1 MSEIKRV
8 KIDSILENQIPDFMS
23 EESPLFVEFLRQY
36 YRSLE
41 SKSGAIDIAVNLNQ
55 YKGIQSFNNETLV
68 KNTTLTEEVLTY
80 DDEILVAS
88 TTGWPDSYGLLK
100 IDNEIIT
107 YLGKT
112 ATSFTGCIRG
122 FSGID
127 EIEAVDNRTFLSF
140 TETEADEHADGSTV
154 QNLSNLFLLSFFE
167 KFKFEFFPGFENRD
181 FFENISIDNVL
192 SSARDFYN
200 AKGTD
205 SSYKLLFKILYGTEV
220 EVRKPQDFTL
230 SPSDNEYFKTENV
243 LVELITPNPDILS
256 IRGGFLFQDLP
267 DVGEVGA
274 SIFNIEYRPVN
285 RKDFFEISL
294 DQDSFT
300 GNFQVSGQT
309 KLVEDVSVGSNT
321 LFVDSTIGFAPSGKI
336 SIKPP
341 NSNFITLEYTSKSTT
356 TLNGVTGLTTSLERG
371 LEILEEK
378 FAYSF
383 VGTGNTSRVDFRI
396 VNVIKDVDFSKTSAL
411 AVGDKV
417 QLSGFGEN
425 LFDKPQFNCWISNVP
440 SVHTVDSVSRQ
451 GVNVYRLITFDEVIY
466 YKREAV
472 VLTNDLGQISG
483 ATVLDVEF
491 EVGDLLR
498 KYTNS
503 VLIQIDDA
511 TFDFDRTIKLE
522 KKLFKFKQLLNYF
535 NNNEEFPA
543 GIQNT
548 YLDSSRENFYVT
560 STGVPNKT
568 IFSTDD
574 KKTVTTS
581 GTTGITSV
589 FDSPQHEYVSGD
601 LVFYDPVD
609 SEVSGIATGK
619 YRVFKINENSI
630 KLAFSNSDVFN
641 EKFIFANRGITAD
654 EVVKADYFGK
664 KIENQKLVKTFP
676 YSKVQKKSEDI
687 NDKTTDSKPVGLLV
701 NGTEILS
708 PTLFD
713 ENYYYGRIEEIIVT
727 NSGSDYDV
735 LDPPPVE
742 VKDEFGSGCKAHAN
756 LSGGLTRVKIIS
768 PGVGYQSKP
777 KIKISGGNGSGAVL
791 ESNLVSSRISVG
803 FKGDTG
809 VSVADNTLT
818 TIDDVLFVNGEEV
831 IYSTNNNTDVL
842 GIVNG
847 SSYFVGIVTD
857 KKVKLYNNKQDAV
870 AGNNEIQIT
879 GISSGFHALESLK
892 NKNTITEIYVNDPGD
907 GYSNRAIKVPSVVS
921 SDNRTLGVNTFDSY
935 IYATNHGFQN
945 SEFVVY
951 EYTDT
956 EISGL
961 DTSKYYQ
968 VTKIDDNK
976 FRLSDAGTASS
987 TTDYNYI
994 NRKYVKFE
1002 SLGVGTHTIKYPP
1015 ITISIESTSELESI
1029 PVITPVVKP
1038 IVLGQIDDV
1047 FVEDGG
1053 VGYGVTDIINFHR
1066 RPNVGV
1072 GSILSNAVLK
1082 PIIING
1088 SITDVKIINRG
1099 KGYRVD
1105 SDIIVQGSGDFAQLD
1120 PVVDSEGKL
1129 QSINIV
1135 NGGIG
1140 YASSTTFLSIQNR
1153 GINAKFIANVK
1164 RWKVNQVIKKKN
1176 TISPDDD
1183 GVLYPSFNPNFGLQ
1197 FFTFYPSKV
1206 LRFETQ
1212 DNFNILNKEATTNLQ
1227 HSPILGFAYDGNP
1240 IYGPYGY
1247 DKPEGGPIRRMTS
1260 SYTNNPTVNPQLRPP
1275 QQQGYFTNDYLY
1287 DGSGDLDEHNGRFC
1301 VTPQF
1306 PDGTYAYFYTVSVD
1320 QSQISTPVYPYLVG
1334 PSFYDNPIA
1343 NNFLPIYNQDDESI
1357 FNTDLVRNV
1366 SNYYLTNPNSDY
1378 PYIDRV
1384 GESFKQEFRVTDI
1397 QTSSI
1402 ENAIVFTAG
1411 KNYKIDDI
1419 VQIDN
1424 GNSGGGGAS
1433 VSVSELG
1440 GKDIESVG
1448 VTETEIN
1455 NVEFRIRST
1464 EIEAICSQPHNIE
1477 DLEDVFI
1484 SGVSTITARAIN
1496 GVKEA
1501 RVKSKSTELLE
1512 DILDAG
1518 ATGVST
1524 FIKVKDTSGFKSND
1538 FISVDGETLLITG
1551 VSSQR
1556 SGFYVNRVNNTGIHT
1571 IGDGL
1576 VALLPNRFSFK
1587 IVGEIDDY
1595 TFENTTTFF
1604 DPKETVGTGVAGTT
1618 RTVVGFGTTSFENRF
1633 IPTRSIYIP
1642 NHNFFTGE
1650 KVIYNVGASGAPL
1663 YVNNVGVAQSFGLTN
1678 GQELYTVNLGLNYI
1692 GLSTVGFTTNSSDG
1706 IGTTKNSLEFWPFD
1720 DQFGIVGAAHSI
1732 TKTNTRITGD
1742 VFRNI
1747 GIITTKAAHGLQ
1759 IGDDFRLKFT
1769 GTTTDSYKIKL
1780 DTINRKVLVDDI
1792 SFADSKVDLT
1802 TNSIDISGYSK
1813 YKKLK
1818 TGDKV
1823 VYYAATP
1830 ITGLYNGKTYY
1841 ILKDSTDKIK
1851 LCEFEADIN
1860 TTSAVDLTAVGSGTA
1875 HMFHLINPPLDFFR
1889 GTVIEFDVSDTTLA
1903 QLDMVFSKD
1912 VNLTKRLDLLGTDAD
1927 GFAIDRDGQP
1937 GTADA
1942 KISVDTRSKFVPDS
1956 FFYTLVPKGAAE
1968 QYKKEISSDDSIVS
1982 ANKITVKPHGL
1993 NDEFSVVGL
2002 STDNDKRL
2010 TFVVRNPLNIV
2021 EKSIIGNST
2030 YEYTTTS
2037 QNVTGP
2043 ISKVRINF
2051 AGRGYTKLPT
2061 VSSIVS
2067 AAGTDGVV
2075 RFESSTIGR
2084 VESLERIKD
2093 GFDYPT
2099 DPTLTP
2105 TLSVPTVAG
2114 IKNIRTIDRVA
2125 ISTGGNNY
2133 SNAPEL
2139 VVPAKPTIKLIAVTQ
2154 FGSVVDV
2161 IVDKNDTA
2169 LADPLTIISTRNSNG
2184 FDIDEVTHSNDVVT
2198 FELNNDPE
2206 VNPFITLGYGQTG
2219 YTFPFA
2225 IGDEVFVENCRLTK
2239 DSRIAGENNFNSI
2252 QYDYAFYPV
2261 TGVSTLNQTVTC
2273 DLTGIS
2279 TGTLGDYDGEITQGT
2294 IINKKDMPVFN
2305 MVLSDDVRYQSGE
2318 KVTAQNFTGNVMEN
2332 GWDNDVNQLRINNSI
2347 GNLFVNDKLRGENS
2361 KIIGTVDYFNT
2372 FTLKANLGVSRTKTQ
2387 VADMSSGI
2395 LNDYLQSI
2403 SDNYYFQK
2411 FSYELKSTIP
2421 YSTWKESVKSIVHP
2435 SGFKEFSNYN
2445 IETQPTLAEVNSG
2458 IAKSTS
2464 MKVTLADT
2472 TPLLSVNVDSEMSFF
2487 DKTNFGLVYEDEPLA
2502 DGSVKKVFF
2511 PEGVELQ
2518 PYIINRTNKVLAVD
2532 DISSQFDGTVTQQL
2546 RGRYADAADLLGL
2559 NRDFI
2564 AEEVVAK
2571 VEYNYVNVGLNT
2583 VYDRSKLLSET
2594 GKLVDSVA
2602 HDLKYNSNNE
2612 TVDFG
2617 LEYWSQGG
2625 PTGFAR
2631 TESLYG
2637 YHYFKFLG
2645 QYVINNQTPPTLYQ
2659 SGTLQRFNFE
2669 VIDDPANFYLN
2680 RNKDSRDLI
2689 VFNKEEILDKSLASV
2704 SKAYPNFYFPGSP
2717 QTEAKS
2723 RYLRSYGMI
2732 QNNRQEIIDEAWDE
2746 TVLIYNSISDKE
2758 DKYKREMGKLVDAVS
2773 IDTFLGGNT
2782 YTRDFSG
2789 FYFDGAGNPI
2799 TDPERTFVGEE
2810 AQTIYAF
2817 SQARIFMEKAVSNQ
2831 LTIKDLTAPVGPSTF
2846 GSGGPNVAITST
2858 AACADVQQTLTTL
2871 TQITVDVI
2879 SAGSTIGLPTANVGT
2894 YTTGGLKCRRDLQ
2907 YIVDGVAQDIS
2918 YDTNQHTVRNT
2929 KFYFKPDG
2937 SQKLDG
2943 LIGEEDESI
2952 YIFESSADYMQL
2964 AITNN
2969 LNYKDLR
2976 IPIDPVT
2983 GVNTDPSNYADI
2995 QTDIDTLVGILTVA
3009 IGNSSLAGIPT
3020 VGFGTADCADVRFS
3034 LANYVGIATGII
3046 GFGTAVAPEKYF
3058 PSKTR
3063 GGIAVGLSTFR
3074 LQNNNTSLFKH
3085 VFSEGAFDIANNI
3098 INISNHNFQTGQELL
3113 FVKENG
3119 DDVGIGTTSFVED
3132 ATLDVVMNISD
3143 TFGGT
3148 AVLENGYNIAI
3159 SGTISG
3165 ISTTSVVD
3173 ADSTTQFVQCIGSN
3187 GGTGTD
3193 AEFRVSINYDGS
3205 GVPISTSIQP
3215 TAGGSG
3221 YAVGDTITIAGTEMQ
3236 ASSPANDLTFVVT
3249 KTGPSA
3255 VATQA
3260 NQSYSNVTAGTDPAG
3275 GTGAIFN
3282 VTRGSSGYISEVA
3295 VVNGGSGYAS
3305 TSVITIAQAG
3315 IGGTDSTDD
3324 ITVTPTLLGTKT
3336 MPSTVYC
3343 FKVTDNQI
3351 KLFGL
3356 STTATFIDV
3365 TDVGVGT
3372 YSVEYKDPNA
3382 SAIITIDGIIQTPL
3396 RFKSLSVDLKNSIG
3410 SANTTIV
3417 KLATGV
3423 SSIRTNDVLNIGA
3436 EYALI
3441 KSIGVGAT
3449 NEVVLERGSFGT
3461 PAAAHTVGAAVTV
3474 LTGDFNIVG
3483 DVIHFSSPPFGKI
3496 GPAGLQTG
3504 SIFGG
3509 RVFSRTFDAA
3519 KPEDK
3524 NLLFDDLSLAFT
3536 GVAATEFAIKSQ
3548 NQTTTTIFNDVNSA
3562 VDINNNPIVLINNVP
3577 QDPIVDYTVDGPSV
3591 NTLKFLSGV
3600 PKAGKISKVEITNSF
3615 GYEPKIGAAAT
3626 VTIDDFGQIDT
3637 ITINEGGTG
3646 YQSAPDVSIAST
3658 IGYGATITAT
3668 VSAAGTVNGLTIVN
3682 AGTGFTGTSL
3692 PEIRIGVPTG
3702 YSNLTAEYTG
3712 GTSGDGQD
3720 ARLSVVVGQGSSV
3733 VDFKI
3738 DNPGIGYK
3746 VGDVIKASGLIE
3758 GSGFRTDSL
3767 SITNLVYDE
3776 TTGFTTITTGSAH
3789 NLSVL
3794 DNVRITGVGLTCG
3807 YDEVGIKS
3815 FTYDNVTGICTVTT
3829 WDPHGVLTSDVERR
3843 LTPSTATYCPHTGF
3857 TTLTVYGHSLEEGD
3871 FIRLEDN
3878 SLTFTCALDGHATQ
3892 HTYPRS
3898 TDPAAGKFLEI
3909 TDITGDEVTI
3919 NVGAGGTDTSA
3930 HTFVSADPN
3939 AITVKGIKSNKTAD
3953 EVYLHNVKFICT
3965 EEHAGVTTDIFP
3977 DGTAPYGFVFPA
3989 ISSPGVT
3996 TFTMQ
4001 AGVSTIPHVF
4011 AGYTELGISTFNYS
4025 QNSGVCVIETHDAHH
4040 LVANEWVTLADL
4052 KLKCTD
4058 ANYDNY
4064 AGITSTLFPYRA
4076 GVNTYG
4082 DSYPASSPSGFSF
4095 KVTQV
4100 DDANTFRVNAGIS
4113 TIVHAYEGFGA
4124 IPLYGFDYT
4133 ESVGITTITLTEDHD
4148 LSVGEWVNLK
4158 DIILNCPAHAT
4169 GITTYN
4175 VTALDYN
4182 EVAGIV
4188 TITTNAAHGQTVDD
4202 YVRLAD
4208 IFLTCTAEH
4217 AGFSS
4222 TKFPYPA
4229 GTDDYGDAYPASS
4242 PNALS
4247 GTYDTFKL
4255 MAGTT
4260 GSTMVINIGV
4270 STIPHSYDTGGTAS
4284 VGFTTNKFPY
4294 EGSSPHGSTFKV
4306 DAVGSTTSFTFNA
4319 GISTIAHDY
4328 VSGGTAQRVGMT
4340 QKVPSV
4346 QRVLRYTEDSTD
4358 GALDFLVTK
4367 VNSSTQ
4373 YTVRAGVNTIPHFY
4387 TANTGVTTFR
4397 QFEEFQLKITE
4408 VQTDKFFGFY
4418 PGQFIAFNS
4427 IEDQFNGFKKK
4438 FTLSANIDGVKK
4450 ILSLR
4455 VPDGSDLD
4463 VTNNIFIYLND
4474 VLQVPGVAYEFRG
4487 SRIFFTEAPLAG
4499 SSCSILYY
4507 RGSSADVEEIDPPKT
4522 IKVGDQIQINE
4533 SRLDAYDI
4541 DQFNRTVQKIVATD
4555 QLETFVYG
4563 SIGIDT
4569 NTDKRRP
4576 LTWRKQKNDK
4586 IITGS
4591 LFPKSRPQYTS
4602 VIRPSAT
4609 IINEIQPGDTTIY
4622 VDNAYPVF
4630 TDLDNLNENVRD
4642 ILIIEDKETESA
4654 VAVANVSTSSS
4665 ITSIGVSSGGV
4676 GYANTLSPIVTI
4688 SASAITR
4695 KDPIFNW
4702 EGGTISGIT
4711 GITTYTIFNHIDKGT
4726 AQRRFVA
4733 VGNSSLFASSLDLET
4748 WSASEIVTGAGNTYH
4763 FNSVV
4768 STGLGNTD
4776 HVVAVGQSAMI
4787 WKATASDTAV
4797 TSFER
4802 LPIFEQQS
4810 LAGFGVINTNLTTF
4824 TDTINDIIY
4833 EPLNDKY
4840 VAVGA
4845 GGSAFVAT
4853 GIGSTCFFNRY
4864 TGILN
4869 NINAVAHSPQLGY
4882 FVGVCSGGKIINSS
4896 TAEIW
4901 SQNPTPTIRNLEC
4914 IIWDGSN
4921 FIAAGENGTIVKS
4934 VTREQYVVV
4943 NNNIGASNIIVDLQ
4957 YHDDLYVAIT
4967 DSGKLFY
4974 SFDLA
4979 VWDERST
4986 EQNNDLRTIFH
4997 DVGFSTDGAFIAAG
5011 AGATAIYATPITH
5024 RATAES
5030 SVLNGIVTSI
5040 TVTDGGF
5047 GYSQSNIPS
5056 VMVQS
5061 DTYKFENI
5069 RSIKAEGDHGV
5080 IVGVNTFLAGTPGI
5094 GTTSPKIEF
5103 VLKSEQYDNGT
5114 LGVGYSALND
5124 YGVTA
5129 SQISKGD
5136 YFVITDS
5143 NVGIGTQLTGIST
5156 LSGGMA
5162 NYPASVVGTAKS
5174 FLDGVYRADFV
5185 TPASAGIVTVTCH
5198 FVPSLG
5204 DNNNFVQ
5211 VYARG
5216 EDFSGIGTNEFYG
5229 RYSWGKIYDY
5239 QNRALTTLNPVN
5251 FDSYRDNG
5259 LTGLSTSPKVFRT
5272 RGLLSP

>member
-23 EESPLFVEFLRQY
+23 AESPLFVEFLRQY

-68 KNTTLTEEVLTY
+68 KNTTLTDEVLTY
-80 DDEILVAS
+80 DDEILVTS

-127 EIEAVDNRTFLSF
+127 EIESVDNRTFLSF
-140 TETEADEHADGSTV
+140 TETNADEHNNGSNV

-205 SSYKLLFKILYGTEV
+205 SSYKLLFKILYGTKV

-230 SPSDNEYFKTENV
+230 APSDNEYFKTENV

-267 DVGEVGA
+267 QIGEVGA

-285 RKDFFEISL
+285 RRDFFEISL

-300 GNFQVSGQT
+300 GSFQVSGQT
-309 KLVEDVSVGSNT
+309 KLVEDVSAGSNT
-321 LFVDSTIGFAPSGKI
+321 LFVDSTIGFAPSGTI
-336 SIKPP
+336 SVKPP
-341 NSNFITLEYTSKSTT
+341 DSNFITLQYTSKSTT
-356 TLNGVTGLTTSLERG
+356 TLNGITGLSTSLERG
-371 LEILEEK
+371 LEILEKK

-383 VGTGNTSRVDFRI
+383 VGAGNTSRVDFRI

-411 AVGDKV
+411 SVGDKV

-440 SVHTVDSVSRQ
+440 TVHTVDTVSKQ

-466 YKREAV
+466 YKRESV
-472 VLTNDLGQISG
+472 VLTNDIGQTSG

-491 EVGDLLR
+491 EVGDLIR

-503 VLIQIDDA
+503 VLIQIDDSA
-511 TFDFDRTIKLE
+511 FDFDRTIKLE

-548 YLDSSRENFYVT
+548 YIDSSRENFYVT

-581 GTTGITSV
+581 GTTGITSI
-589 FDSPQHEYVSGD
+589 FDIPQHEYVSGD
-601 LVFYDPVD
+601 LVSYNPVD
-609 SEVSGIATGK
+609 SNVSGVATGK
-619 YRVFKINENSI
+619 YRVFKVNENII

-641 EKFIFANRGITAD
+641 EKFIFANRGISSD

-687 NDKTTDSKPVGLLV
+687 NNKSTDSKPVGLLV

-708 PTLFD
+708 PSLFG
-713 ENYYYGRIEEIIVT
+713 ENYYYGRVKEIIVT

-742 VKDEFGSGCKAHAN
+742 VKDQFGTGCKAHAN

-809 VSVADNTLT
+809 VSIADNTLT

-831 IYSTNNNTDVL
+831 IYSTNNNVDVN

-870 AGNNEIQIT
+870 SSNNEIEIT

-892 NKNTITEIYVNDPGD
+892 NKNTITQIYVNDPGD

-921 SDNRTLGVNTFDSY
+921 SDNTTLGINTFDSY

-951 EYTDT
+951 DYTDT

-961 DTSKYYQ
+961 DTGKYYQ

-1002 SLGVGTHTIKYPP
+1002 NLGVGTHIVKYPP
-1015 ITISIESTSELESI
+1015 ISISIESTSEIESI
-1029 PVITPVVKP
+1029 PVITPVFKP

-1088 SITDVKIINRG
+1088 TITDVKIINRG

-1105 SDIIVQGSGDFAQLD
+1105 SDIIVQGDGDFAQLD

-1140 YASSTTFLSIQNR
+1140 YGSSNTFLSIQNR
-1153 GINAKFIANVK
+1153 GVDAKFIANVK
-1164 RWKVNQVIKKKN
+1164 RWQVNQVIKKKN
-1176 TISPDDD
+1176 TISQDDD

-1212 DNFNILNKEATTNLQ
+1212 DNFNILNKEATTNFQ

-1260 SYTNNPTVNPQLRPP
+1260 SYTNNPTFNPQLRPP

-1320 QSQISTPVYPYLVG
+1320 QSQVSTPVYPYLVG
-1334 PSFYDNPIA
+1334 PSFYDNPIS
-1343 NNFLPIYNQDDESI
+1343 NNFLPTYNQDDSTI
-1357 FNTDLVRNV
+1357 FTTDLVRNV

-1384 GESFKQEFRVTDI
+1384 SESFKQEFRVTDI

-1440 GKDIESVG
+1440 GKEIESVG

-1464 EIEAICSQPHNIE
+1464 EIEAICSQPHDIE

-1484 SGVSTITARAIN
+1484 SGISTITARAIN

-1518 ATGVST
+1518 STGVST

-1556 SGFYVNRVNNTGIHT
+1556 SGFYVNRVTNTGIHT
-1571 IGDGL
+1571 IGSGL

-1604 DPKETVGTGVAGTT
+1604 NPKETVGTGVAGTT

-1633 IPTRSIYIP
+1633 IPTRSIYVP
-1642 NHNFFTGE
+1642 SHKFFTGE
-1650 KVIYNVGASGAPL
+1650 KVIYNVGASGNPL
-1663 YVNNVGVAQSFGLTN
+1663 YVNNVGVAQSFGLTD
-1678 GQELYTVNLGLNYI
+1678 GQEVYTVNLGFNYI

-1720 DQFGIVGAAHSI
+1720 DQFGVVGAAHSF
-1732 TKTNTRITGD
+1732 TKTNTRISGD
-1742 VFRNI
+1742 VFRNV
-1747 GIITTKAAHGLQ
+1747 GIITTKTAHGLQ
-1759 IGDDFRLKFT
+1759 IGDNFGLKFT
-1769 GTTTDSYKIKL
+1769 GTTTDSYKIRL

-1851 LCEFEADIN
+1851 LCEFEADID
-1860 TTSAVDLTAVGSGTA
+1860 TTSSVDLTAVGSGTS
-1875 HMFHLINPPLDFFR
+1875 HMFHLINPPLDFFK
-1889 GTVIEFDVSDTTLA
+1889 GTIIEFDVSDTTLA

-1912 VNLTKRLDLLGTDAD
+1912 VNLTKRLDLLGTDAN
-1927 GFAIDRDGQP
+1927 GFAIERDGQP
-1937 GTADA
+1937 GTASA
-1942 KISVDTRSKFVPDS
+1942 KITVDTRSNFVPDS

-1982 ANKITVKPHGL
+1982 ANKITIKPHGL

-2114 IKNIRTIDRVA
+2114 IKNIRTIERVA

-2133 SNAPEL
+2133 SSAPEL
-2139 VVPAKPTIKLIAVTQ
+2139 VVPSKQSIKLIAVSQ
-2154 FGSVVDV
+2154 FGSIVDV
-2161 IVDKNDTA
+2161 IVDRNDTA
-2169 LADPLTIISTRNSNG
+2169 LSDPLTIIPIRNSNG
-2184 FDIDEVTHSNDVVT
+2184 FDIDEVNHSNNVVT

-2239 DSRIAGENNFNSI
+2239 DSRIAGENNFNSP
-2252 QYDYAFYPV
+2252 QYDFAFYPV

-2294 IINKKDMPVFN
+2294 IVNKKDMPVFN

-2318 KVTAQNFTGNVMEN
+2318 KVTAQNFSGNVMEN
-2332 GWDNDVNQLRINNSI
+2332 GWDNNVNQLRINNSI

-2472 TPLLSVNVDSEMSFF
+2472 SPLLSVNIDSEMSFF

-2518 PYIINRTNKVLAVD
+2518 PFIINRTNKVLAVD
-2532 DISSQFDGTVTQQL
+2532 DISTQFDGTSTQKL
-2546 RGRYADAADLLGL
+2546 RGRYADAAGLLGL

-2564 AEEVVAK
+2564 VEEVVAK
-2571 VEYNYVNVGLNT
+2571 IEYNYVNVGLNT
-2583 VYDRSKLLSET
+2583 IYDRSKLLTET

-2617 LEYWSQGG
+2617 LEYWAQGG

-2669 VIDDPANFYLN
+2669 VIDDPANGYLT
-2680 RNKDSRDLI
+2680 RNKESRDLI
-2689 VFNKEEILDKSLASV
+2689 VLNKEEILDKSLASV

-2732 QNNRQEIIDEAWDE
+2732 QNNRQEIIEEAWDE
-2746 TVLIYNSISDKE
+2746 TVLIYTSISDKE
-2758 DKYKREMGKLVDAVS
+2758 AKYKREMNKLLDAVS

-2789 FYFDGAGNPI
+2789 FYFDESGNPI

-2817 SQARIFMEKAVSNQ
+2817 SQTRIFMEKAVSNQ
-2831 LTIKDLTAPVGPSTF
+2831 LTIQDLTAPVGPSTF
-2846 GSGGPNVAITST
+2846 GSGGPSVANTSV

-2937 SQKLDG
+2937 TQKLDG
-2943 LIGEEDESI
+2943 LIDEEDESI
-2952 YIFESSADYMQL
+2952 YIFESSTDFMQL
-2964 AITNN
+2964 AVTNN

-2976 IPIDPVT
+2976 IPVDPVT

-3074 LQNNNTSLFKH
+3074 LKNNNTTLFKH
-3085 VFSEGAFDIANNI
+3085 VFSEGAFDLANNI
-3098 INISNHNFQTGQELL
+3098 INIANHNFQTGQELL
-3113 FVKENG
+3113 FVKESG

-3132 ATLDVVMNISD
+3132 GTLDVVMNISD

-3165 ISTTSVVD
+3165 ISTTDVLN
-3173 ADSTTQFVQCIGSN
+3173 ANSTTQFVQCIGSN
-3187 GGTGTD
+3187 GSTGTD
-3193 AEFRVSINYDGS
+3193 AEFRVSINYGGT

-3215 TAGGSG
+3215 TAGGGG
-3221 YAVGDTITIAGTEMQ
+3221 YAVGDTITIAGTQMQ
-3236 ASSPANDLTFVVT
+3236 AASPANDLSFVVT

-3255 VATQA
+3255 VAAQS

-3282 VTRGSSGYISEVA
+3282 VTRGSSGYISNVD

-3324 ITVTPTLLGTKT
+3324 ITVTPTLLGAKI

-3356 STTATFIDV
+3356 STTSTFLDV

-3372 YSVEYKDPNA
+3372 YYVEYKDPNA

-3410 SANTTIV
+3410 SATTTIV

-3423 SSIRTNDVLNIGA
+3423 SSVRTNDVLNIGS

-3441 KSIGVGAT
+3441 KSIGIGAT
-3449 NEVVLERGSFGT
+3449 NEVTLERGSFGT
-3461 PAAAHTVGAAVTV
+3461 PAAAHTVGAAVTI

-3509 RVFSRTFDAA
+3509 RVFSRSFDAS
-3519 KPEDK
+3519 KPEDR
-3524 NLLFDDLSLAFT
+3524 NILFDDLSLSFT

-3548 NQTTTTIFNDVNSA
+3548 NATTTTIFNDVNSA

-3646 YQSAPDVSIAST
+3646 YQSAPGVSIAST

-3692 PEIRIGVPTG
+3692 PEIRIGIPTG
-3702 YSNLTAEYTG
+3702 YSNLTTEYTG
-3712 GTSGDGQD
+3712 GTSGEGQQ

-3733 VDFKI
+3733 TDFKI
-3738 DNPGIGYK
+3738 DNPGIGYE
-3746 VGDVIKASGLIE
+3746 VGDVIKAAGLIE

-3767 SITNLVYDE
+3767 SISNLVYDE

-3794 DNVRITGVGLTCG
+3794 DNVRVTGVGLTCG

-3815 FTYDNVTGICTVTT
+3815 FTYDNVTGICTLTT
-3829 WDPHGVLTSDVERR
+3829 WDPHGILTLDVERR
-3843 LTPSTATYCPHTGF
+3843 LTPFTATYCPHTGF
-3857 TTLTVYGHSLEEGD
+3857 TTLTVYGHSLEEED
-3871 FIRLEDN
+3871 FIRLDDN
-3878 SLTFTCALDGHATQ
+3878 SLTFTCDLDGNATN
-3892 HTYPRS
+3892 HSYPRS

-3909 TDITGDEVTI
+3909 TDVTGDEITI

-3930 HTFVSADPN
+3930 HTFVSATPN
-3939 AITVKGIKSNKTAD
+3939 AITVKGVKSNQTAD

-3989 ISSPGVT
+3989 ISSPGIT

-4025 QNSGVCVIETHDAHH
+4025 QNSGVCVIETHDTHN

-4064 AGITSTLFPYRA
+4064 AGITSTLFPYPA
-4076 GVNTYG
+4076 GINTYG
-4082 DSYPASSPSGFSF
+4082 DAYPASSPSGFSF

-4100 DDANTFRVNAGIS
+4100 DDANTFRINAGIS

-4124 IPLYGFDYT
+4124 IGLYD
-4133 ESVGITTITLTEDHD
+4133 
-4148 LSVGEWVNLK
+4148 
-4158 DIILNCPAHAT
+4158 
-4169 GITTYN
+4169 
-4175 VTALDYN
+4175 LDYN
-4182 EVAGIV
+4182 EVVGV
-4188 TITTNAAHGQTVDD
+4188 TTITLNQDHGLSVNDW
-4202 YVRLAD
+4202 VHLND
-4208 IFLTCTAEH
+4208 IELSCTSEH
-4217 AGFSS
+4217 IGFSS

-4229 GTDDYGDAYPASS
+4229 GTDDYGDSYPAS
-4242 PNALS
+4242 
-4247 GTYDTFKL
+4247 T
-4255 MAGTT
+4255 
-4260 GSTMVINIGV
+4260 
-4270 STIPHSYDTGGTAS
+4270 
-4284 VGFTTNKFPY
+4284 
-4294 EGSSPHGSTFKV
+4294 PHGSTFLV
-4306 DAVGSTTSFTFNA
+4306 ESVGTTTSFIINA
-4319 GISTIAHDY
+4319 GISTIGHTY

-4373 YTVRAGVNTIPHFY
+4373 YTVRAGINTIPHFY

-4418 PGQFIAFNS
+4418 PGQFVAFNS

-4487 SRIFFTEAPLAG
+4487 SRIFFTEAPLSG

-4507 RGSSADVEEIDPPKT
+4507 RGSSSDVEEISPPKT
-4522 IKVGDQIQINE
+4522 IKVGDQVQINE
-4533 SRLDAYDI
+4533 SRLDSYDI
-4541 DQFNRTVQKIVATD
+4541 NQFDRTVQKIVATD

-4609 IINEIQPGDTTIY
+4609 IINEIKPGDTTIY
-4622 VDNAYPVF
+4622 VDNAYPIF
-4630 TDLDNLNENVRD
+4630 TDLDNLNENIRD

-4665 ITSIGVSSGGV
+4665 VTSIGVSSGGV

-4688 SASAITR
+4688 SSSAITR

-4702 EGGTISGIT
+4702 KGGTISGIS

-4726 AQRRFVA
+4726 SQRRFVA

-4776 HVVAVGQSAMI
+4776 NVVAVGQSAMI
-4787 WKATASDTAV
+4787 WKATASDIAV

-4802 LPIFEQQS
+4802 LPIFEQQT
-4810 LAGFGVINTNLTTF
+4810 LVGFGVINTNLTTF
-4824 TDTINDIIY
+4824 TGEINDIIY

-4882 FVGVCSGGKIINSS
+4882 FVGVCSAGKIINSS

-4901 SQNPTPTIRNLEC
+4901 SQNPTPTIRNLNC
-4914 IIWDGSN
+4914 IVWDGSH
-4921 FIAAGENGTIVKS
+4921 FIAAGEEGTIVKS
-4934 VTREQYVVV
+4934 VTREQYVII
-4943 NNNIGASNIIVDLQ
+4943 NNNIGASNNVVDLQ
-4957 YHDDLYVAIT
+4957 YHNDVYVAIT
-4967 DSGKLFY
+4967 DSGKLLY
-4974 SFDLA
+4974 SFNLV
-4979 VWDERST
+4979 VWDERVT
-4986 EQNNDLRTIFH
+4986 GQNNDLKTIFH

-5011 AGATAIYATPITH
+5011 AGATAIYATPIIH

-5030 SVLNGIVTSI
+5030 SVLNGIVTSVTI
-5040 TVTDGGF
+5040 TDGGF
-5047 GYSQSNIPS
+5047 GYSQSDIPS
-5056 VMVQS
+5056 VMIQS

-5103 VLKSEQYDNGT
+5103 VLKSEQYDNAT

-5129 SQISKGD
+5129 SQITKGD

-5156 LSGGMA
+5156 LSGGMS

-5185 TPASAGIVTVTCH
+5185 TSASAGIVTITCH

-5204 DNNNFVQ
+5204 DQNNFVQ

-5251 FDSYRDNG
+5251 FDSYRDDG
-5259 LTGLSTSPKVFRT
+5259 ITGLSTSPKVFRT